1 MSTID
6 KQALELKKILNQR
19 LRGSANSSFLA
30 TVAAVDESA
39 RTCTVTIDD
48 QPYTDVRLYAVE
60 NADLKGV
67 CMIPAVGSAVL
78 VSRIG
83 GSNELFVAMFSA
95 IDRVVI
101 TTEKVRAVI
110 STDKVEVDCDE
121 IVFNGGDNKGLIKI
135 EKLTTKINEL
145 VDSFNKHV
153 HSGVIIGVSGGSG
166 APAVGAPG
174 NSAVPTAAAAKLNR
188 SDYENEKIT
197 H

>member
-1 MSTID
+1 MNTD
-6 KQALELKKILNQR
+6 KELASIRRALFGSRSGSGSFYAKIK
-19 LRGSANSSFLA
+19 S
-30 TVAAVDESA
+30 VDA
-39 RTCTVTIDD
+39 DKRTCVATDD
-48 QPYTDVRLYAVE
+48 NEMQYDDVLLYAVE

-67 CMIPAVGSAVL
+67 CMIPSVDSAVL

-83 GSNELFVAMFSA
+83 GSNELFVAMFSV

-121 IVFNGGDNKGLIKI
+121 IVFNGGDNKGMVKI
-135 EKLTTKINEL
+135 EQLTTKINEL

-166 APAVGAPG
+166 APAVGAAG
-174 NSAVPTAAAAKLNR
+174 NSAAPTAAAARLNL